1 MKIAPRDITAT
12 LAQPSPKY
20 LCYFFHGPDIGM
32 MRERALHIASQIV
45 SDLDDPFQS
54 VSLRG
59 DEVKS
64 DPARLI
70 DEITALPV
78 FGDERLVRLRG
89 TGTEMTEAVKQAIPL
104 LKQGAR
110 LIIEASDTTTK
121 HAIVKFCDSE
131 PAIASIGCYADED
144 KDIGQL
150 ARTIFAQDNIRID
163 QDAMQLLVSR
173 LGGDRLA
180 SRSEIDKLAIMAG
193 PNGTLSADDIDIAL
207 GDSSAQAIDLF
218 IKSIVTGDVPL
229 LTQLLEKARQEDIAP
244 IAIMRQLAFT
254 FRQIFEASA
263 LIETGEAPQT
273 AVGKLRPPVHF
284 KSKPLITAAANRIG
298 KQQALRFWQKIGA
311 MELELKSGQIPDPYT
326 HLGQGLL
333 GLCLR
338 LRGKSE
344 R

>member
-12 LAQPSPKY
+12 LAQPSAKY
-20 LCYFFHGPDIGM
+20 LCYFFHGPDIGL
-32 MRERALHIASQIV
+32 MRERSLHIASQIV
-45 SDLDDPFQS
+45 SNLDDPFQS
-54 VSLRG
+54 VFLRG
-59 DEVKS
+59 DEVKA

-89 TGTEMTEAVKQAIPL
+89 IASEMTEAVKQAIPF

-121 HAIVKFCDSE
+121 HAIVKFCDGE
-131 PAIASIGCYADED
+131 PIIASIGCYADED

-150 ARTIFAQDNIRID
+150 ARTIFAKDAISID
-163 QDAMQLLVSR
+163 QDALQLLVSR

-180 SRSEIDKLAIMAG
+180 SRSEIEKLAIMAG
-193 PNGTLSADDIDIAL
+193 PNGTLTSEDIDIAL

-218 IKSIVTGDVPL
+218 MKSVLTGNVAQ

-244 IAIMRQLAFT
+244 IAIMRQLAT
-254 FRQIFEASA
+254 IFRQIFEASA
-263 LIETGEAPQT
+263 LIERGEAPQT
-273 AVGKLRPPVHF
+273 AIGKLRPPVHF
-284 KSKPLITAAANRIG
+284 KSKPLLTAASRRIR
-298 KQQALRFWQKIGA
+298 KQQALQFWQKISA
-311 MELELKSGQIPDPYT
+311 MEAELKSGNIPDPYT

-338 LRGKSE
+338 LRGKN
-344 R
+344 